1 MPVCVKSEGHFFL
14 HGRVDTA
21 VVRISFSLREV
32 LSRLSQ
38 YCWPCISSFLTA
50 ITVSPPPFCKSIYFS
65 RFLHIWLKLLL
76 PLFLFLHLTI
86 LVHSLHFAWLSSI
99 ISSLVIV
106 TTTDPPLPFQRNLPT
121 RTNSIVRG
129 SSWQAEGSSANQKK
143 FSAFYGNRF
152 LITAFT
158 KTHYL
163 FLS

>member
-65 RFLHIWLKLLL
+65 RFLHIWLKLLV

-106 TTTDPPLPFQRNLPT
+106 TTTDPPSPFNETCQLVLTQLCEVLLDKLKVPQLTKKNFQRFMEIA
-121 RTNSIVRG
+121 S
-129 SSWQAEGSSANQKK
+129 
-143 FSAFYGNRF
+143 
-152 LITAFT
+152 
-158 KTHYL
+158 
-163 FLS
+163 